1 MTNILYTARSRILT
15 YVSVTSLVSTRLI
28 LCDTLFKDSTNTT
41 RSRERYHFVIPS
53 FTMIY
58 LQFLTTVVALIGVF
72 LNIKM
77 LLNCFKNQT
86 KTKPLIISQFVYQ
99 VAILALNTVEVW
111 TDEDAE
117 SYRLFR
123 HLMSTFLST
132 VLAFNWVA
140 ILLSKYFHQNPLLPF
155 LLALVSLVLG
165 LLNSVDS
172 VLAWWIQNQ
181 VTISSNHF
189 SFGPPRFYQFY
200 LLIIMIILV
209 FGLHMLVALNFA
221 SKVEENIA
229 IISEKPAFSVLYR
242 ENQLHEE
249 ATDTTMKSTPQSEAL
264 PEKRLLS
271 KTLFLVQFGTMIS
284 IFFLLWLSST
294 EESYRSVFYQIVF
307 LSNYAAGI
315 LFPLTVI
322 TG

>member
-1 MTNILYTARSRILT
+1 
-15 YVSVTSLVSTRLI
+15 
-28 LCDTLFKDSTNTT
+28 
-41 RSRERYHFVIPS
+41 
-53 FTMIY
+53 MIY
-58 LQFLTTVVALIGVF
+58 LQFLTTVVAFIGVF

-111 TDEDAE
+111 TDEDTE

-140 ILLSKYFHQNPLLPF
+140 ILLSKYFHQNPLLSF

-165 LLNSVDS
+165 LLIC

-181 VTISSNHF
+181 FTF
-189 SFGPPRFYQFY
+189 SYDFTFGPPRFYHFY
-200 LLIIMIILV
+200 MLIVMAILV

-221 SKVEENIA
+221 SKDEENIA

-249 ATDTTMKSTPQSEAL
+249 ATDTIIKSTPQSEAL
-264 PEKRLLS
+264 PEKKMA
-271 KTLFLVQFGTMIS
+271 KTLFLVQFGMIIS
-284 IFFLLWLSST
+284 IFFVLWLRST
-294 EESYRSVFYQIVF
+294 EESYRSVNYQIVF
-307 LSNYAAGI
+307 LSNYAVGI
-315 LFPLTVI
+315 LFPLAVI
-322 TG
+322 AG

>member
-1 MTNILYTARSRILT
+1 
-15 YVSVTSLVSTRLI
+15 
-28 LCDTLFKDSTNTT
+28 
-41 RSRERYHFVIPS
+41 
-53 FTMIY
+53 MIY
-58 LQFLTTVVALIGVF
+58 LQFLTTVVAFIGVF

-111 TDEDAE
+111 TDEDTE

-132 VLAFNWVA
+132 VLPFNWVA
-140 ILLSKYFHQNPLLPF
+140 ILLSKYFHQNPLLSF

-165 LLNSVDS
+165 LLNC
-172 VLAWWIQNQ
+172 VLAWSIQNQ
-181 VTISSNHF
+181 FTF
-189 SFGPPRFYQFY
+189 SYDFTFGPPRFYHFY
-200 LLIIMIILV
+200 MLIVMAILV
-209 FGLHMLVALNFA
+209 FGLHMLVALNFV
-221 SKVEENIA
+221 SKDEENIA

-249 ATDTTMKSTPQSEAL
+249 ATDTTIKSTPQSEAL
-264 PEKRLLS
+264 PEKRLS
-271 KTLFLVQFGTMIS
+271 KTLFLVQFGMIIS
-284 IFFLLWLSST
+284 IFFVLWLRST
-294 EESYRSVFYQIVF
+294 EESYRSVNYQIVF
-307 LSNYAAGI
+307 LSNYAVGI
-315 LFPLTVI
+315 LFPLAVI

>member
-1 MTNILYTARSRILT
+1 MFPWLHLFTLDWF
-15 YVSVTSLVSTRLI
+15 YVIHYLKTRQTQPDRANSIIVSFQEFASV
-28 LCDTLFKDSTNTT
+28 N
-41 RSRERYHFVIPS
+41 
-53 FTMIY
+53 MIY
-58 LQFLTTVVALIGVF
+58 LQFLTTVVAFIGVF

-111 TDEDAE
+111 TDEDTE

-140 ILLSKYFHQNPLLPF
+140 VLLSKYFPQNLLLSF
-155 LLALVSLVLG
+155 VLALVSLVLG
-165 LLNSVDS
+165 LLNC

-181 VTISSNHF
+181 FTF
-189 SFGPPRFYQFY
+189 SLFSHAFTFGPPRFYHFY
-200 LLIIMIILV
+200 MLIVMIILV

-229 IISEKPAFSVLYR
+229 IVSEKPAFSVLYR

-271 KTLFLVQFGTMIS
+271 KTLFLVQFGMMIS
-284 IFFLLWLSST
+284 IFFVLWLSST
-294 EESYRSVFYQIVF
+294 EETYRSVNYQIVF
-307 LSNYAAGI
+307 LSNYASGI

>member
-1 MTNILYTARSRILT
+1 MFPWLRLFTLDWFYVIHYLKLDKHNPIARTVSLYHSIQEFA
-15 YVSVTSLVSTRLI
+15 SV
-28 LCDTLFKDSTNTT
+28 
-41 RSRERYHFVIPS
+41 
-53 FTMIY
+53 TMIY
-58 LQFLTTVVALIGVF
+58 LQFLTTVVAFIGVF

-77 LLNCFKNQT
+77 LINCFKNQT

-99 VAILALNTVEVW
+99 VAIIALNTLEVW
-111 TDEDAE
+111 TDEDTE

-140 ILLSKYFHQNPLLPF
+140 ILLSKYFHQNPLLSF

-165 LLNSVDS
+165 LLNSV
-172 VLAWWIQNQ
+172 LAWWIQNQ
-181 VTISSNHF
+181 FTF
-189 SFGPPRFYQFY
+189 SHDFTFGPPRFYYFY
-200 LLIIMIILV
+200 MLIVMIILV

-264 PEKRLLS
+264 PEKGLLS
-271 KTLFLVQFGTMIS
+271 KTLFLVQFGMMIS
-284 IFFLLWLSST
+284 IFFVLWLSST
-294 EESYRSVFYQIVF
+294 EESYRSVNYQIVF

>member
-1 MTNILYTARSRILT
+1 
-15 YVSVTSLVSTRLI
+15 
-28 LCDTLFKDSTNTT
+28 
-41 RSRERYHFVIPS
+41 
-53 FTMIY
+53 MIY
-58 LQFLTTVVALIGVF
+58 LQFLTTVVAFIGGF

-99 VAILALNTVEVW
+99 VAILALNTVQVW
-111 TDEDAE
+111 TNEDRE

-123 HLMSTFLST
+123 LLMSTFLST

-140 ILLSKYFHQNPLLPF
+140 ILLSKYFHQNPFLPF

-165 LLNSVDS
+165 LLNSV
-172 VLAWWIQNQ
+172 LAWGIQNQ
-181 VTISSNHF
+181 FTF
-189 SFGPPRFYQFY
+189 SHDFTFGPPTFYHFY
-200 LLIIMIILV
+200 MLIVMIILV

-229 IISEKPAFSVLYR
+229 ITSEKPAFSVLYR
-242 ENQLHEE
+242 ENQLLEE
-249 ATDTTMKSTPQSEAL
+249 ATDTTMKSTPQSEAR
-264 PEKRLLS
+264 PEKGPLS
-271 KTLFLVQFGTMIS
+271 KTLFLVQFGMMIS

-294 EESYRSVFYQIVF
+294 EESCRSVNYQIVF

-322 TG
+322 TA

>member
-1 MTNILYTARSRILT
+1 
-15 YVSVTSLVSTRLI
+15 
-28 LCDTLFKDSTNTT
+28 
-41 RSRERYHFVIPS
+41 
-53 FTMIY
+53 MIY
-58 LQFLTTVVALIGVF
+58 LQFLTTVVAFIGVF

-111 TDEDAE
+111 TDEDTE

-140 ILLSKYFHQNPLLPF
+140 TLLSKYFHQNPLLSF

-165 LLNSVDS
+165 LLNC

-181 VTISSNHF
+181 FTF
-189 SFGPPRFYQFY
+189 SYDFTFGPPRFYQFY
-200 LLIIMIILV
+200 MFIAMTILV
-209 FGLHMLVALNFA
+209 FGLQILVALNFA
-221 SKVEENIA
+221 SKVAEDIA
-229 IISEKPAFSVLYR
+229 IISEKPNFSVLYR
-242 ENQLHEE
+242 ENQHEE
-249 ATDTTMKSTPQSEAL
+249 ATDTTIKSTPQSEAL
-264 PEKRLLS
+264 PEKRLS
-271 KTLFLVQFGTMIS
+271 KTLFLVQFGMIIS
-284 IFFLLWLSST
+284 IFFVLRLSST
-294 EESYRSVFYQIVF
+294 EKSYRSVNYQIVF
-307 LSNYAAGI
+307 LSNYAVGI

-322 TG
+322 TA

>member
-1 MTNILYTARSRILT
+1 
-15 YVSVTSLVSTRLI
+15 
-28 LCDTLFKDSTNTT
+28 
-41 RSRERYHFVIPS
+41 
-53 FTMIY
+53 MIY
-58 LQFLTTVVALIGVF
+58 LQFLTTVVAFIGVF

-111 TDEDAE
+111 TDEDTE

-132 VLAFNWVA
+132 VLPFNWLA
-140 ILLSKYFHQNPLLPF
+140 ILLSKYFHQNPLLSF

-165 LLNSVDS
+165 LLNC

-181 VTISSNHF
+181 FTF
-189 SFGPPRFYQFY
+189 SYDFTFGPPRFYHFY
-200 LLIIMIILV
+200 MFIVMAILV
-209 FGLHMLVALNFA
+209 FGLHMLVALNFP

-249 ATDTTMKSTPQSEAL
+249 ATDTTMKSTPQREAL
-264 PEKRLLS
+264 QEKGLLS
-271 KTLFLVQFGTMIS
+271 KTLFLVQFGMIISTFFVLWLIVLPRNRTEVSTTRSYSYRTMLLEL
-284 IFFLLWLSST
+284 FFL
-294 EESYRSVFYQIVF
+294 
-307 LSNYAAGI
+307 
-315 LFPLTVI
+315 
-322 TG
+322 